1 MQGEIPPRLQLLDA
15 VETYLEL
22 GHTMITV
29 IYWLQKRYNGG
40 RGGES
45 EYSRLLKTRSLLKT
59 RDAQNAVA

>member
-40 RGGES
+40 RGGGRNIHA
-45 EYSRLLKTRSLLKT
+45 Y
-59 RDAQNAVA
+59 